1 MDHHFQIGD
10 RLWLHISKY
19 RLQGEGR
26 KLKPIKYVTF
36 TMLDQVGNDAF
47 QVPFVDEFAPEY
59 LNELQE
65 VVILD

>member
-10 RLWLHISKY
+10 RVWLHISKY

>member
-1 MDHHFQIGD
+1 
-10 RLWLHISKY
+10 
-19 RLQGEGR
+19 
-26 KLKPIKYVTF
+26 
-36 TMLDQVGNDAF
+36 MLDQVGNDAF

>member
-10 RLWLHISKY
+10 HLWLHIRKY
-19 RLQGEGR
+19 RLQREGR

>member
-19 RLQGEGR
+19 RLQREGR

>member
-1 MDHHFQIGD
+1 VDHHFQIGD

-47 QVPFVDEFAPEY
+47 QVPFVDEFSPEY

>member
-65 VVILD
+65 VVMLD

>member
-1 MDHHFQIGD
+1 M
-10 RLWLHISKY
+10 
-19 RLQGEGR
+19 
-26 KLKPIKYVTF
+26 KPIKYVTF

-47 QVPFVDEFAPEY
+47 QVPFVDEFAREY

>member
-1 MDHHFQIGD
+1 VDHHFQIGD

-19 RLQGEGR
+19 RFHGEGR